1 METPMHSINIDFTHS
16 SQAKLL
22 HRVIES
28 QLNPSIESDE
38 DSYLAVVLGQL
49 EEAIELLESLEV

>member
-1 METPMHSINIDFTHS
+1 MHSIYIDFAHS

-28 QLNPSIESDE
+28 QLNPSIDSDE
-38 DSYLAVVLGQL
+38 DSYLSVVLGQL
-49 EEAIELLESLEV
+49 EDAIELLESLEV